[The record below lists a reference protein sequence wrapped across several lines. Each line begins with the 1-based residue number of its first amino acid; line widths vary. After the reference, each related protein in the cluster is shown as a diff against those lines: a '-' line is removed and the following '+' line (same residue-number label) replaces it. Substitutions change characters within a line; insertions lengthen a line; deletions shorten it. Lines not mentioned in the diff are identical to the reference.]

1 MLTIFIIC
9 SSGLSLYF
17 ILKPPPPIKQPTIIS
32 LSSTAADIRYESSRV
47 EAAQHNAAAANE

>member
-17 ILKPPPPIKQPTIIS
+17 ILKPPPPIKQPTILS
-32 LSSTAADIRYESSRV
+32 LSSTATDKRYDSISIET
-47 EAAQHNAAAANE
+47 AQHNAAAANE